1 MYPYFKPPTKL
12 LFKARVSRMP
22 KNSNRNCDG
31 HYCRHT
37 NIQYIK
43 TIVSVHPSLDSITFA
58 CAACLPARLAD
69 GSHHAPLR
77 NLCALVAAN
86 SMLGD
91 AGLHRR
97 SAARSCSCARHVA
110 CCMSSVCAR
119 AVNYKQKSLDI
130 FASHRFVFISRCRLH
145 YDLCKIVNT
154 SDGSNSN
161 NNGNK
166 RAPNSLKPLF
176 PFFFSC
182 SLLLLFP
189 FLRSQPQLRRQLQ
202 KGTCT
207 ERLRV
212 KCCLLLLIPGLR
224 PPCLIS
230 IYRLSPIIK
239 TRITAL

>member
-1 MYPYFKPPTKL
+1 MRCPPAPPGL
-12 LFKARVSRMP
+12 LIGVAMLHWETYARLS
-22 KNSNRNCDG
+22 
-31 HYCRHT
+31 
-37 NIQYIK
+37 
-43 TIVSVHPSLDSITFA
+43 
-58 CAACLPARLAD
+58 LPAR
-69 GSHHAPLR
+69 
-77 NLCALVAAN
+77 
-86 SMLGD
+86 LGD
-91 AGLHRR
+91 AGLYRR

-161 NNGNK
+161 NNNGNK
-166 RAPNSLKPLF
+166 RAPNSLKPRSSACFLF
-176 PFFFSC
+176 SSSSSSSIFNLEYNSKKG
-182 SLLLLFP
+182 
-189 FLRSQPQLRRQLQ
+189 LRW
-202 KGTCT
+202 
-207 ERLRV
+207 ERLQD
-212 KCCLLLLIPGLR
+212 KCLLLLRFLPGLR